1 MSEQQENISSGLLA
15 KEKIEDA
22 EEEKVDTQKLEEIN
36 DGDDFKGYTS
46 EAKYKLFA
54 LFFSLGI
61 INHLGTI
68 LVMTGG
74 RLLAKELGMEDY
86 LTIYTSAS
94 ILFAFFTRI
103 INSKLFVK
111 LSYKKRIYFLCFW
124 MLAGY
129 FLMFLVL
136 LLHDTGLSNHDT
148 FCFILSFIPCFFLG
162 SSYAFGESAIISYLR
177 LYPKTLL
184 GGWSSGTGVSGIIGG
199 LLNFLSQLNDNFSL
213 KYLYLILTPIGFLYA
228 FLFELTVKIYIA
240 HENSNSNNN
249 TPNMELSPVIRDTIE
264 ENENNEMKGTEKQL
278 QQPKSLNINDPVEI
292 EKETT
297 EDKEMDDMN
306 KGNKAISLDNFRN
319 VMKNCGEVIINLGL
333 IYLFQFFCLSG
344 LVKRDCDRVVIKFL
358 PKDGDGDE
366 EDDRKG
372 QYEFISLFFQLGMFT
387 SKTFIKI
394 ARRIQPIEVYT
405 IVIGVITLIFLIEYY
420 AGFLKWGNYTWLCFI
435 LGFFGGGTYA
445 GGFYTILNSD
455 RVPENL
461 KELTVN
467 VATGFNDLGTFLS
480 GIFGFLGLKYW
491 FKKDTKF

>member
-1 MSEQQENISSGLLA
+1 MSDQQENISSGLLA
-15 KEKIEDA
+15 KEKIENA

-36 DGDDFKGYTS
+36 DGDDFKGYTQDI
-46 EAKYKLFA
+46 KIKLIA
-54 LFFSLGI
+54 LFFGLGI

-74 RLLAKELGMEDY
+74 RLLAKELNMEDY

-94 ILFAFFTRI
+94 ILFALITRI
-103 INSKLFVK
+103 INAKLFVK

-124 MLAGY
+124 MMAGY

-136 LLHDTGLSNHDT
+136 LFHDVDDKGSSEHKELY
-148 FCFILSFIPCFFLG
+148 FVLSFIPCFFLG

-177 LYPKTLL
+177 LYPRTLI

-199 LLNFLSQLNDNFSL
+199 LLNFLSQLDDDFSL
-213 KYLYLILTPIGFLYA
+213 KYLYLILTPIGILYV

-240 HENSNSNNN
+240 HENNNSNNI
-249 TPNMELSPVIRDTIE
+249 TPNMELSPVVRDTIE
-264 ENENNEMKGTEKQL
+264 DNENNEMRGTEKKL
-278 QQPKSLNINDPVEI
+278 QEPKSLNINDPVES
-292 EKETT
+292 EKEN

-344 LVKRDCDRVVIKFL
+344 LVKRDCDKVHIGFL
-358 PKDGDGDE
+358 SKDKDKKT
-366 EDDRKG
+366 KG
-372 QYEFISLFFQLGMFT
+372 KYEFISLFFQLGMFT
-387 SKTFIKI
+387 SKTFIRI
-394 ARRIQPIEVYT
+394 VRRIQPIEVFT
-405 IVIGVITLIFLIEYY
+405 VVIVVINIIFLIEYY

-455 RVPENL
+455 KVPENL

-467 VATGFNDLGTFLS
+467 VATGFNDIGTFLS
-480 GIFGFLGLKYW
+480 GIFGLIGLKYW
-491 FKKDTKF
+491 FDDDEEF